1 METVSN
7 SRWSPN
13 DDLEKLKAIYCLYH
27 LEILGYNPHW
37 IPLGV
42 DKEWIIEQLKAFDW
56 YTNVSGIREV
66 LRSEYKAPPKKR
78 TVKSKP
84 KSPFQD
90 ETK

>member
-1 METVSN
+1 MEVN
-7 SRWSPN
+7 NPRWSP
-13 DDLEKLKAIYCLYH
+13 DDDIDKLKAIYCLYH

-42 DKEWIIEQLKAFDW
+42 EKTWLIDQLKAFDW
-56 YTNVSGIREV
+56 YTNASGIREAI
-66 LRSEYKAPPKKR
+66 LKEPKPKPKKR
-78 TVKSKP
+78 VVKQKP